1 MVEVWSMGLSPPC
14 RAVLLTAKAVGVDVN
29 VNEVDL
35 FKGETLGL
43 IAYELRSISYS
54 LFVHD
59 VNVNH
64 ILFKVNKW
72 HPSSLQ

>member
-35 FKGETLGL
+35 FKGKFPKAL
-43 IAYELRSISYS
+43 
-54 LFVHD
+54 
-59 VNVNH
+59 
-64 ILFKVNKW
+64 
-72 HPSSLQ
+72 

>member
-35 FKGETLGL
+35 FKGK
-43 IAYELRSISYS
+43 ILR
-54 LFVHD
+54 LH
-59 VNVNH
+59 
-64 ILFKVNKW
+64 
-72 HPSSLQ
+72 SLQITVYII

>member
-35 FKGETLGL
+35 FKGKAFE
-43 IAYELRSISYS
+43 
-54 LFVHD
+54 
-59 VNVNH
+59 
-64 ILFKVNKW
+64 LFKGHNLW
-72 HPSSLQ
+72 HVSYTA

>member
-35 FKGETLGL
+35 FKGDFCGF
-43 IAYELRSISYS
+43 IAY
-54 LFVHD
+54 
-59 VNVNH
+59 
-64 ILFKVNKW
+64 
-72 HPSSLQ
+72 

>member
-35 FKGETLGL
+35 FKGKILT
-43 IAYELRSISYS
+43 ASWAM
-54 LFVHD
+54 
-59 VNVNH
+59 NH
-64 ILFKVNKW
+64 
-72 HPSSLQ
+72 SLQITVYIV

>member
-35 FKGETLGL
+35 FKGDFCGF
-43 IAYELRSISYS
+43 IAYKLLAFLIIFFSR
-54 LFVHD
+54 
-59 VNVNH
+59 
-64 ILFKVNKW
+64 
-72 HPSSLQ
+72 